1 MSWEQM
7 AMEPSSGQRNVAKE
21 QYANVRRSLTVFEE
35 RVVARYWDE
44 DTPARAGFG
53 RLLGSLDRL
62 AGWLLADDEISRRG
76 QALMRQT
83 EHPAIRGEAE
93 PVGDIPDDQH
103 DQVDTQQTPA
113 EADAGEA
120 DVAPNEADVT
130 PGGADV
136 AAGGTDVTANEA
148 DVTAGEASVTSAEA
162 DVTVGEAD
170 VSPGGT
176 DVTVGEADAA
186 VGETGEEL
194 SGARRVD
201 VTFTFPA
208 DVPADS
214 VVLCG
219 EFTQWTVEGIQ
230 LDRGDDGIW
239 RAVVAL
245 EPGRS
250 YRYRYLI
257 DGERWENG
265 PGADQYVPNPYG
277 SVDSVVAVEAAAT

>member
-1 MSWEQM
+1 
-7 AMEPSSGQRNVAKE
+7 MEPASGQRNVAKE

-53 RLLGSLDRL
+53 RFLGSLDRL

-83 EHPAIRGEAE
+83 EQPAIRGEAE
-93 PVGDIPDDQH
+93 SASDIADDQPDH
-103 DQVDTQQTPA
+103 IDTQQTPA
-113 EADAGEA
+113 EPEPEPEADAGEA
-120 DVAPNEADVT
+120 EDAL
-130 PGGADV
+130 G
-136 AAGGTDVTANEA
+136 EA
-148 DVTAGEASVTSAEA
+148 DVTAGEA
-162 DVTVGEAD
+162 
-170 VSPGGT
+170 
-176 DVTVGEADAA
+176 DAA
-186 VGETGEEL
+186 TNEEP
-194 SGARRVD
+194 SGARLVD

-208 DVPADS
+208 DVQADS

-219 EFTQWTVEGIQ
+219 EFSQWTVEGIQ
-230 LDRGDDGIW
+230 LDRGDDGSW

-257 DGERWENG
+257 DGERWENA

-277 SVDSVVAVEAAAT
+277 SVDSVITVEASAT